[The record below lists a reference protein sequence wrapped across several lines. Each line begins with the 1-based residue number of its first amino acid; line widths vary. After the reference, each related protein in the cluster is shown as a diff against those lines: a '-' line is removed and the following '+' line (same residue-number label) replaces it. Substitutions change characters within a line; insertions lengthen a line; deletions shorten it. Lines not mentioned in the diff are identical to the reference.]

1 MFGLNLKAVMR
12 ARRECLRAG
21 SSSLVMGAAA
31 STVMAGEALGFEM
44 IEEGRRFVRLDDTNF
59 AINSDTQTALLT
71 FNGGSVEAPEEHYEI
86 VGDDVYVSKEFA
98 VAELALAHQPPQPL
112 FLLPGGL
119 LLNDAAVTVPLL
131 GLSGAALLYL
141 LQPGPL
147 KFTNDGVAVAY
158 ENDTPVTYTP
168 VVNRDAGDM
177 LRYSITGNG
186 VDDQLFTID
195 VSTGRLSFKD
205 PQSFETP
212 EDQNADNRYSVEV
225 STTDGDETATQ
236 TVSISLQDVNEAPS
250 WLSGETA
257 TASENDTATS
267 YLAIGSDPD
276 TNASLSFS
284 LTGNGPDDD
293 LFEVDDSTG
302 VLRFRAAANF
312 EAPGDDDGDNQ
323 FAIQLAVSDGVK
335 VVRQNVTVTLSD
347 VNEAPL
353 LTSGA
358 SGSMAENGT
367 ATTYTTTA
375 TDVDAG
381 DTQTYSIVVQGADDN
396 FFTIDPSTGVISL
409 VGTLDYENPSDQNGD
424 GDYEFK
430 VMVEDAAGLTDTV
443 DVSMTLTD
451 VNEAPVFENAG
462 PYSVQENATTGT
474 AVGNSNANQGD
485 GGATD
490 VDVTFSITGGTG
502 FGLFDINPNTGEIT
516 VSNSGTLDYET
527 TVSYSLEVTA
537 TDTTDPTLTTVQT
550 YTVAITDQNEAP
562 AFTSTN
568 TLTIAEGATAPTL
581 QAAVTD
587 PEGDS
592 ITWSIVGGA
601 DSALFSISGT
611 GELSLN
617 APEDYESPGDADSDN
632 QHLVTIRAD
641 DGNGNQTDQAVSV
654 SITDVNEAP
663 VFSSGGSSLQDENTT
678 TTGYVAA
685 ATDPEGAGL
694 TYSII
699 GTGADDALFNIDP
712 TTGALTFIVAP
723 DAESAGD
730 ADGNNAYEVNLR
742 VSDGTNTVDQAVTVN
757 VSNVNEAPTFTS
769 ANSDLTL
776 ENALATSYVATGTDP
791 ESGALSFSLSGAGDD
806 DTLFSIDPS
815 SGALSFLATQDFETP
830 GSFDGDN
837 VFELDVVVSD
847 GALSDNEAVLITVT
861 NANEDPVFA
870 ASSTTNVVEDQLDS
884 GFAAVATDVDAG
896 DDQTYSLAAG
906 SGTNDNALFQ
916 IAPDSGVLSFL
927 TVPDFET
934 PGSYLSSNT
943 YTVDLVVDD
952 DFGGQDTQTYF
963 IAVTDDGL
971 P

>member
-1 MFGLNLKAVMR
+1 MTDPEGDSITWSIVGGADSALFSISGTGELSLN
-12 ARRECLRAG
+12 
-21 SSSLVMGAAA
+21 
-31 STVMAGEALGFEM
+31 
-44 IEEGRRFVRLDDTNF
+44 
-59 AINSDTQTALLT
+59 
-71 FNGGSVEAPEEHYEI
+71 APEDYESP
-86 VGDDVYVSKEFA
+86 GDADSDNQH
-98 VAELALAHQPPQPL
+98 L
-112 FLLPGGL
+112 
-119 LLNDAAVTVPLL
+119 VTIR
-131 GLSGAALLYL
+131 A
-141 LQPGPL
+141 
-147 KFTNDGVAVAY
+147 D
-158 ENDTPVTYTP
+158 D
-168 VVNRDAGDM
+168 
-177 LRYSITGNG
+177 GNG
-186 VDDQLFTID
+186 NQTDQA
-195 VSTGRLSFKD
+195 VS
-205 PQSFETP
+205 
-212 EDQNADNRYSVEV
+212 
-225 STTDGDETATQ
+225 
-236 TVSISLQDVNEAPS
+236 VSI
-250 WLSGETA
+250 
-257 TASENDTATS
+257 
-267 YLAIGSDPD
+267 
-276 TNASLSFS
+276 
-284 LTGNGPDDD
+284 
-293 LFEVDDSTG
+293 
-302 VLRFRAAANF
+302 
-312 EAPGDDDGDNQ
+312 
-323 FAIQLAVSDGVK
+323 
-335 VVRQNVTVTLSD
+335 
-347 VNEAPL
+347 
-353 LTSGA
+353 
-358 SGSMAENGT
+358 
-367 ATTYTTTA
+367 
-375 TDVDAG
+375 
-381 DTQTYSIVVQGADDN
+381 
-396 FFTIDPSTGVISL
+396 
-409 VGTLDYENPSDQNGD
+409 
-424 GDYEFK
+424 
-430 VMVEDAAGLTDTV
+430 
-443 DVSMTLTD
+443 TD
-451 VNEAPVFENAG
+451 VNEAPVFSSGGSSLQDENTT
-462 PYSVQENATTGT
+462 TTGYVAAATDPEGAGLTYSIIGTGADDALFNIDPTTGALTFIVAPDAESAGDADGNNAYEVNLRVSDGTNTVDQAVTVNVSNVNEAPAFTSTNTLTIAEGAT
-474 AVGNSNANQGD
+474 APTLQAAVTDPEGD
-485 GGATD
+485 SITWSIVGGADSALFSISGTGELSLNAPEDYESPGDADSDNQHLVTIRADDGNGNQTDQAVSVSITD
-490 VDVTFSITGGTG
+490 VNEAPVFSSGGSSLQDENTTTTGYVAAATDPEGAGLTYSIIGTG
-502 FGLFDINPNTGEIT
+502 ADDALFNIDPTTGALTFIVAPDAESAGDADGNNAYEVNLRVSDGTNTVDQAVT
-516 VSNSGTLDYET
+516 VNVSN
-527 TVSYSLEVTA
+527 V
-537 TDTTDPTLTTVQT
+537 
-550 YTVAITDQNEAP
+550 NEAP